1 MHVKPAK
8 PVETN
13 GLFEPVWVTGAL
25 SMASAKRSLF
35 MLDGSADID
44 VGYSVQ
50 AAQVEPY
57 KQ

>member
-1 MHVKPAK
+1 LK

-13 GLFEPVWVTGAL
+13 GLFQPVWVTGAL
-25 SMASAKRSLF
+25 GTASGKRSLF

-44 VGYSVQ
+44 VGYSVK